1 MSRSIIR
8 ACATLLLITTAGA
21 SLAADGTAAQRAACT
36 PDVFRLCSGEIPDVG
51 RIKACL
57 RRERQNLSTS
67 CQAVFNELDRAASP
81 RPVPASVRS

>member
-1 MSRSIIR
+1 MCRSITQF
-8 ACATLLLITTAGA
+8 CATLLLVTSAGA

-36 PDVFRLCSGEIPDVG
+36 PDVFRLCSSEIPDVG

-81 RPVPASVRS
+81 RPTPASVKS